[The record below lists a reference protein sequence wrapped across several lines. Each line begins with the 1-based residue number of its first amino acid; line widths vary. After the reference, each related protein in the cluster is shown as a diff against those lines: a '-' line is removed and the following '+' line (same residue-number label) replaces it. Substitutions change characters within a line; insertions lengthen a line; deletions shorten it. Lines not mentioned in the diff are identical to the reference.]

1 MANDNRAVVLA
12 KEADVRAGPDT
23 GDTILFRVH
32 EGTIVH
38 YDRAEDDWILL
49 QLSEGKRGWVG
60 SLQRFNIDQVDQRE
74 LPLMRIASRSF
85 HYPQKSR

>member
-1 MANDNRAVVLA
+1 MSNDDRAVVLA

-23 GDTILFRVH
+23 GDTILFKVH

-49 QLSEGKRGWVG
+49 QLSESKRGWVRDRQI
-60 SLQRFNIDQVDQRE
+60 QRIV
-74 LPLMRIASRSF
+74 
-85 HYPQKSR
+85 K